1 MNTVDFNQSRGDKSP
16 SCVLGKSSST
26 SCSPNQRF
34 GQLSKVAIYVRLSD
48 EDRDKRNA
56 TDESESIQNQK
67 SMLVAYAMEKGWDV
81 YKIYCDEDYS
91 GADKSRPEWNKLIAD
106 AEEQKFNIVL
116 CKTQSRF
123 SRELEMVEK
132 YIHDKFLEW
141 NIRFVSIVDNADT
154 DIKGNKKSRQINGLI
169 NEWYLEDLSD
179 NIRRT
184 LNHKKQNGE
193 WTGSFAPYG
202 FMRDPLDK
210 NHLVIDEEAAEVVRE
225 IFDMF
230 LNGMGYLTI
239 AQNLNNR
246 GILNPANYKKS
257 KGSKYSNRD
266 SNRQRVTGNM
276 WTNDTIYYIL
286 RKEEYIGTLCQ
297 NKTENISYK
306 NKKRRIHSRDKWTR
320 TFNAHE
326 PIIGMD
332 IWERV
337 QAKLS
342 TRTRPDKRTGEKH
355 IFNGKVFCGVC
366 ENTLTKVNTPENKG
380 GFRYL
385 KCRTYNNSTD
395 VCDNGKSIRFD
406 ALEDI
411 VLIEVNKLLTEY
423 HDSAKIKVDD
433 AGKQRKLDKL
443 AKEKSDIAAQ
453 LEKKNKVIELLYSD
467 RVDGIITSE
476 QFIQFSKT
484 AQDSID
490 TFNERVSRI
499 DMEIEAIKQGLADD
513 NIKEK
518 IIVKYSRIDKLT
530 HEIVGGFIKTIYVGK
545 VGDKNVPREIKIV
558 WNF

>member
-1 MNTVDFNQSRGDKSP
+1 MN
-16 SCVLGKSSST
+16 
-26 SCSPNQRF
+26 
-34 GQLSKVAIYVRLSD
+34 KVAIYVRLSD

-67 SMLVAYAMEKGWDV
+67 SMLVAYAMERDWDV

-91 GADKSRPEWNKLIAD
+91 GADKSRPEWNELIAD
-106 AEEQKFNIVL
+106 AEQQKFNIVL

-210 NHLVIDEEAAEVVRE
+210 NHMIIDEEAADIVRE

-246 GILNPANYKKS
+246 GILNPAKYKKS

-266 SNRQRVTGNM
+266 NNRQRVTGSM

-297 NKTENISYK
+297 NKTENVSYK
-306 NKKRRIHSRDKWTR
+306 NKRRRIHSRGKWTR

-326 PIIGMD
+326 PIIDMD
-332 IWERV
+332 TWERV

-355 IFNGKVFCGVC
+355 IFNGKVFCGIC
-366 ENTLTKVNTPENKG
+366 ENTLTKVNAPDSKG

-395 VCDNGKSIRFD
+395 VCGNGISGNFSDCRENFLNSSISTRTSCSNGKSIRLD
-406 ALEDI
+406 ALEGI
-411 VLIEVNKLLTEY
+411 VLDEINKLLTEY
-423 HDSAKIKVDD
+423 HDFDKIEVDGN
-433 AGKQRKLDKL
+433 GKQRKLDKL
-443 AKEKSDIAAQ
+443 AKEKSDIATQ
-453 LEKKNKVIELLYSD
+453 LEKKNKVIESLYYD
-467 RVDGIITSE
+467 KVEGVITSE

-484 AQDSID
+484 AQNSID
-490 TFNERVSRI
+490 VFNERVAKI
-499 DMEIEAIKQGLADD
+499 DSEIEAIQQGLADD
-513 NIKEK
+513 NIKDK
-518 IIVKYSRIDKLT
+518 IIGKYSRIDKLT
-530 HEIVGGFIKTIYVGK
+530 HEIIGEFIKTIYVGK
-545 VGDKNVPREIKIV
+545 IIDVNVSREIKIV